1 MKHSF
6 KPQHF
11 GSANRGFLTVEEV
24 VEVLSMMGYSDMSIW
39 IVRRYVSQGLI
50 DQPLNGIPNFSKRRT
65 KYRAYYNSQVVHEIS
80 EIRDTLSAGYRI
92 SSLMAQRVINDNRK
106 KDTIEDTNMML
117 ELVDKYVSKISL
129 DIGDINILDE
139 EIIRLR
145 KQMIDLNEI
154 SKYDLRLLKDSTFGS
169 KPTKDHKKILKD
181 YLNKKYNESESLKM
195 K

>member
-1 MKHSF
+1 MKLNF
-6 KPQHF
+6 KNTHF

-50 DQPLNGIPNFSKRRT
+50 DQPLNGIPNFSERGT
-65 KYRAYYNSQVVHEIS
+65 KYRAYYNAQVVHEIA

-92 SSLMAQRVINDNRK
+92 NSLMSQRVINDNMK

-117 ELVDKYVSKISL
+117 ELINKYVSKISL
-129 DIGDINILDE
+129 NIENINILDE
-139 EIIRLR
+139 EILRLR
-145 KQMIDLNEI
+145 KEMIELNKI

-169 KPTKDHKKILKD
+169 NPTKDHKKILKD
-181 YLNKKYNESESLKM
+181 YLDKKFGKKDQM
-195 K
+195 KT